1 MIGWANVAECGKR
14 SSLEHNHLQVKFQR
28 KMPEL
33 IKESDLLIGDMLG
46 SGSFGHVYK
55 GKWKNRE
62 VAVKF
67 VLRTKRSEVECIDK
81 LLALKHSHLVTIL

>member
-1 MIGWANVAECGKR
+1 
-14 SSLEHNHLQVKFQR
+14 
-28 KMPEL
+28 MPEL

-81 LLALKHSHLVTIL
+81 LLALKHSHLVTILWAFTMLLIKSLLHFSLYTTYSFTRLRV